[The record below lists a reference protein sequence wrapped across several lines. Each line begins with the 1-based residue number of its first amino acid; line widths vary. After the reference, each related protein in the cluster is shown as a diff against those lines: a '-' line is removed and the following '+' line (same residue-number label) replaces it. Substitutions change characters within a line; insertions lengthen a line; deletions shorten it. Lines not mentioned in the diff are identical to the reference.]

1 MNNPIE
7 TESIE
12 TESTEMEITN
22 TKSIEAVSTQSS
34 VVLECRDVQKV
45 YQEGL
50 HAITVLDNTDL
61 LLLSGE
67 RLAIIGSSGAGK
79 STLLN
84 ILGGLDTPTAGE
96 VFVAGQL
103 LSELDDD
110 TRGRLRNRHLGFVYQ
125 FHHLLGEF
133 TALENVMMPLLIGGM
148 DRQEARH
155 RADVMLARVGLEQ
168 RSQHKPAELS
178 GGERQRVAIARA
190 IVTEPSCVLMDE
202 PTGNLDEDTA
212 HSIEALLMELNQNIN
227 LSFIIVTHDKRLA
240 SSMDRVLELREG
252 RLFPHA

>member
-1 MNNPIE
+1 MNNSIDAASMEATSMEATSME
-7 TESIE
+7 TESAE
-12 TESTEMEITN
+12 TELS
-22 TKSIEAVSTQSS
+22 AVLQ
-34 VVLECRDVQKV
+34 CQGVQKI
-45 YQEGL
+45 YQEGP

-61 LLLSGE
+61 LLLRGE
-67 RLAIIGSSGAGK
+67 RLAIIGSSGSGK

-96 VFVAGQL
+96 VYVSGQL

-133 TALENVMMPLLIGGM
+133 TALENVMMPLLIGGV
-148 DRQEARH
+148 DRQVAKQ
-155 RADVMLARVGLEQ
+155 RADAMLTRVGLAQ
-168 RSQHKPAELS
+168 RNQHKPAELS

-212 HSIEALLMELNQNIN
+212 HSIEALLMELNQSIN